1 VSEDEVATQVPEAPP
16 EPDSEVEWQVLAEID
31 PSTVEFPVRTRC
43 GGDAILVFRT
53 GDGFRGV
60 ERSCPHQKR
69 PLNDAILQGGDKLI
83 RCRWHSYVFRL
94 SDGKAVNCP
103 GYRLRVFD
111 VKQENGA
118 LFVRPAS

>member
-1 VSEDEVATQVPEAPP
+1 MSEAEIATEEPAPTA
-16 EPDSEVEWQVLAEID
+16 SAEWQLLADID
-31 PSTVEFPVRTRC
+31 PSRAEFPLRARC
-43 GGDAILVFRT
+43 GKDAILVLRI
-53 GDGFRGV
+53 GDGFRGI

-69 PLNDAILQGGDKLI
+69 PLNDAILQGGGKML

-111 VKQENGA
+111 VKEENGA
-118 LFVRPAS
+118 LFARPAQ

>member
-1 VSEDEVATQVPEAPP
+1 MSEDEVATQVPAAAPGAEA
-16 EPDSEVEWQVLAEID
+16 EWQVLADVD
-31 PSTVEFPVRTRC
+31 PGSGEFPVRARC

-69 PLNDAILQGGDKLI
+69 PLNDAILQGGDKLL

-103 GYRLRVFD
+103 GYKLRVFD
-111 VKQENGA
+111 VKEENGA
-118 LFVRPAS
+118 LFVRPAR

>member
-1 VSEDEVATQVPEAPP
+1 LVSDAETATEATAPAP
-16 EPDSEVEWQVLAEID
+16 SAEAEWQLLADVD
-31 PSTVEFPVRTRC
+31 PMSAEFPLRARC
-43 GGDAILVFRT
+43 GDEAILVLRI
-53 GDGFRGV
+53 GDGFRGF

-69 PLNDAILQGGDKLI
+69 PLNDAILQGGGKMI

-111 VKQENGA
+111 VKEENGA
-118 LFVRPAS
+118 LFARPAL